1 MKCLEPDPLS
11 VLPYSVRPVDE
22 TSRTREAVR
31 VYVDSA
37 EQRDWQRLSDLLTE
51 DMVYEM
57 PQTRERIHGRSAFMQ
72 FNREYPGDWH
82 LQVRRIVADGRH
94 AAAWIDARVG
104 TEHQDAC
111 VWFEF
116 SDDGL
121 ITRVVDYWP
130 ESYDPPSGREHLVE
144 RW

>member
-1 MKCLEPDPLS
+1 M
-11 VLPYSVRPVDE
+11 DE

-31 VYVDSA
+31 AYVDST
-37 EQRDWQRLSDLLTE
+37 EQRDWQRWSTLLT
-51 DMVYEM
+51 DDVVYEM
-57 PQTRERIHGRSAFMQ
+57 PQTRERIRGKAAFLK
-72 FNREYPGDWH
+72 FNQDYPGDWH
-82 LQVRRIVADGRH
+82 LEARRIVADGRH

-104 TEHQDAC
+104 TDPMDAC
-111 VWFEF
+111 VWFDL

-130 ESYDPPSGREHLVE
+130 ESYDPPKEREYLVE

>member
-1 MKCLEPDPLS
+1 MTGLQKGISPYGETLS
-11 VLPYSVRPVDE
+11 VLPCSVRTVDE

-57 PQTRERIHGRSAFMQ
+57 PQTRERIRGRSAFLQ

-116 SDDGL
+116 PMTG
-121 ITRVVDYWP
+121 
-130 ESYDPPSGREHLVE
+130 
-144 RW
+144 